1 MLKRQHFGYLMPRAD
16 SLKKTLMLE
25 KIAGW
30 RRSGRQRVR
39 CTPYRGVDKYTID
52 SITDSMDMNLS
63 KLREIAKDRVAWCA
77 AVQGVAKGWTR
88 LSD

>member
-1 MLKRQHFGYLMPRAD
+1 MLTRQHFGYLMPRAD
-16 SLKKTLMLE
+16 SLKKTLMLG

-39 CTPYRGVDKYTID
+39 WLD

-63 KLREIAKDRVAWCA
+63 KLREIVKNRVAWCA
-77 AVQGVAKGWTR
+77 AVQGVAKGWNTT
-88 LSD
+88 